1 MIKFFQ
7 SFGGVFVLKVV
18 SEFGFG
24 NGKCHFSS
32 VEQIFPFCGW
42 CWIDMLGKLP
52 LFSLFVKHWR
62 NDVIPQKMMRPT
74 PHWHPLLVFYRPAK
88 LGMSLPELFFTICNF
103 KYQCLCLIKKC
114 TKKWLLLTHFGQFS
128 SLFCRFLAANFI
140 RCQFR
145 LWEVRSENLQPMQK
159 HFPLEIPIV
168 AFLLSR
174 LFLCS

>member
-52 LFSLFVKHWR
+52 LFSSFVKHWR
-62 NDVIPQKMMRPT
+62 NDVIPQKMTGPT
-74 PHWHPLLVFYRPAK
+74 PRWHPLLVFLSPCQAWDVTPRT
-88 LGMSLPELFFTICNF
+88 LFHHLQFQVPVSVSHQ
-103 KYQCLCLIKKC
+103 KVH
-114 TKKWLLLTHFGQFS
+114 KKWLLLTHFGQFS

>member
-52 LFSLFVKHWR
+52 LFSSFVKHWR
-62 NDVIPQKMMRPT
+62 NDVIPQKMTRPT
-74 PHWHPLLVFYRPAK
+74 PRWHPLLVFLSPCQAWDVTPRTLFHHLQFQVPVSVSHQKVHKKMAATH
-88 LGMSLPELFFTICNF
+88 SFWSIFFTVLPLSGCKFHPVSVSTLGGPIWKSATNAETF
-103 KYQCLCLIKKC
+103 PFRNSY
-114 TKKWLLLTHFGQFS
+114 
-128 SLFCRFLAANFI
+128 CRFSF
-140 RCQFR
+140 
-145 LWEVRSENLQPMQK
+145 ES
-159 HFPLEIPIV
+159 PLS
-168 AFLLSR
+168 L
-174 LFLCS
+174 

>member
-52 LFSLFVKHWR
+52 LFSSFVKHWR

-114 TKKWLLLTHFGQFS
+114 TKNGCYSLILVNFLHCSAAFWLQIS
-128 SLFCRFLAANFI
+128 SGVSFDSGRSDLKICNQCRNISL
-140 RCQFR
+140 
-145 LWEVRSENLQPMQK
+145 
-159 HFPLEIPIV
+159 
-168 AFLLSR
+168 
-174 LFLCS
+174 

>member
-52 LFSLFVKHWR
+52 LFSSFVKHWR
-62 NDVIPQKMMRPT
+62 NDVIPQKMTRPT
-74 PHWHPLLVFYRPAK
+74 PHWHPLLVFFVALPS
-88 LGMSLPELFFTICNF
+88 LGCHSQNSFSPSAISSTSVCVSSKSAQKNGCYSLILVNFLHCSAAFWLQISSGVSFDSGRSDLKICN
-103 KYQCLCLIKKC
+103 QCRNI
-114 TKKWLLLTHFGQFS
+114 
-128 SLFCRFLAANFI
+128 SL
-140 RCQFR
+140 
-145 LWEVRSENLQPMQK
+145 
-159 HFPLEIPIV
+159 
-168 AFLLSR
+168 
-174 LFLCS
+174 